1 MTQCTNEFGIDPHF
15 LPPESLWLAVEPLL
29 PASKPRPRGGRPPMP
44 NRDAFFAIFYIL
56 RTGIQWNA
64 LPRSLGA
71 ASTVHDRFQSWR
83 AAGVFER
90 LWATG
95 LLEYNTDVGLD
106 FEWQSIDGCITK
118 APLGGEATGRNPTDR
133 GKQGTKR
140 HLLTEAAGMPVGVVV
155 TGANRHDK
163 TQVEAVF
170 EHMPI
175 LPPHPSPEQPQHF
188 CADKGYDYDD
198 VRSMISLWQM
208 TDHIKSRGE
217 ERAASRLAVAAPGYR
232 ARRWVCERTHS
243 WMNRFRRLLIRWEK
257 KLDNFMAFL
266 HLACAFIVWRNC
278 PVFG

>member
-1 MTQCTNEFGIDPHF
+1 MPQCTNAYGIDPQF
-15 LPPESLWLAVEPLL
+15 LPPDSLWLAVEPLL
-29 PASKPRPRGGRPPMP
+29 PEPKPRPRGGRPPMP
-44 NRDAFFAIFYIL
+44 DRDAFFAIFYVL
-56 RTGIQWNA
+56 RTGLQWKA

-71 ASTVHDRFQSWR
+71 ASTVHDRFQAWR
-83 AAGVFER
+83 QAGVFER

-95 LLEYNTDVGLD
+95 LLEYNTDIGLD
-106 FEWQSIDGCITK
+106 FEWQAIDGCMTK

-133 GKQGTKR
+133 GKCGTKR
-140 HLLTEAAGMPVGVVV
+140 HLLVEGAGLPLGIVV

-170 EHMPI
+170 DSMPI
-175 LPPHPSPEQPQHF
+175 LPPLPNPEQVQHF

-198 VRSMISLWQM
+198 IRSLIGLWQL
-208 TDHIKSRGE
+208 TDHIKGRGE
-217 ERAASRLAVAAPGYR
+217 ERVALAVEAPGYR

-243 WMNRFRRLLIRWEK
+243 WMNRFRRVLIRWEK

-266 HLACAFIVWRNC
+266 HLACACIVWRNC